1 MARKYNIGDEEEDNG
16 ELGKQNTGAENKG
29 VKLNEGNTELRKKK
43 GGCCGGGKKKKEKM
57 KLQQIM
63 KKKQLKKVNKKE
75 NIIIKIII

>member
-1 MARKYNIGDEEEDNG
+1 MKVILNSEKRKEDVV
-16 ELGKQNTGAENKG
+16 EVEKI
-29 VKLNEGNTELRKKK
+29 
-43 GGCCGGGKKKKEKM
+43 KKEKM